1 MNKKTSVRAQV
12 SLELIVILAAVIAIV
27 LLIVTRL
34 QASGNQASDK
44 FDKKIDEVFKQ
55 IDKI

>member
-1 MNKKTSVRAQV
+1 MSHQTNMRAQV

-27 LLIVTRL
+27 LLIVSRL
-34 QASGNQASDK
+34 QSAGNGAADK
-44 FDKKIDEVFKQ
+44 FDKKVDDVFKQ